1 MEMMIEPPKILVWDW
16 PVRVGHWLMTAAF
29 AIAWLTTE
37 GESWRLVHA
46 AAGGVVVGVIL
57 FRLVWGVVGTR
68 HARFANFVRGPAA
81 VLAYLQALAQWRAP
95 HATGHNPAGGWA
107 IVALL
112 ALGLATG
119 FTGWLAYND
128 IGSLGDL
135 HEGMANTMLAVVGV
149 HIAGVVIG
157 SLAHR
162 ENLVRAML
170 TGYKQG
176 AAAEA
181 IASPRL
187 WAVPFLLA
195 AAIGCGWWLAA
206 S

>member
-1 MEMMIEPPKILVWDW
+1 MERILVWDW
-16 PVRVGHWLMTAAF
+16 PVRLGHWLMVAAF
-29 AIAWLTTE
+29 AMAWLTAE
-37 GESWRLVHA
+37 SESWRRVHA

-68 HARFANFVRGPAA
+68 HARFASFLRGPAA
-81 VLAYLQALAQWRAP
+81 VLAYLEGLAQWHAP

-107 IVALL
+107 IMALL

-128 IGSLGDL
+128 IGSLGNL
-135 HEGMANTMLAVVGV
+135 HEGMDHTMLAVVGL
-149 HIAGVVIG
+149 HIAGVGVG

-170 TGYKQG
+170 TGYKRG
-176 AAAEA
+176 TVAEA
-181 IASPRL
+181 ITSPRL
-187 WAVPFLLA
+187 WAVPLLFA
-195 AAIGCGWWLAA
+195 AALACGMGLAR
-206 S
+206 